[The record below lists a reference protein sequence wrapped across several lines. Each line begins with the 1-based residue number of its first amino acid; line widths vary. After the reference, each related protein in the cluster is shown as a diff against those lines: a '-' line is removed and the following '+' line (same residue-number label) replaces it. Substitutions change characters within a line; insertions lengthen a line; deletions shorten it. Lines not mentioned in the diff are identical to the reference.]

1 MKTKTMNGIYF
12 VVLGAGD
19 YRCYGYR
26 IFKNNETNEWV
37 LQYGPS
43 AEDKFYVK
51 RLSDAVE
58 MIARKRAVQV
68 GA

>member
-1 MKTKTMNGIYF
+1 M
-12 VVLGAGD
+12 GAGD

-26 IFKNNETNEWV
+26 IFKNQETNQWI
-37 LQYGPS
+37 LQSGNDHVS
-43 AEDKFYVK
+43 VK

-58 MIARKRAVQV
+58 IISSKRAVQV

>member
-1 MKTKTMNGIYF
+1 MKSKTMNGIYF
-12 VVLGAGD
+12 VVMGAGD

-26 IFKNNETNEWV
+26 IFKNQKTNQWI
-37 LQYGPS
+37 LQSGS
-43 AEDKFYVK
+43 DNVSVK

-58 MIARKRAVQV
+58 IISSKRAVQV

>member
-12 VVLGAGD
+12 VVMGAGD

-26 IFKNNETNEWV
+26 IFKNQETNQWI
-37 LQYGPS
+37 LQSGNDHVS
-43 AEDKFYVK
+43 VK

-58 MIARKRAVQV
+58 IISSKRAVQV

>member
-12 VVLGAGD
+12 VVMGAGD

-26 IFKNNETNEWV
+26 IFKNQETNQWI
-37 LQYGPS
+37 LQSGTDNVS
-43 AEDKFYVK
+43 VK

-58 MIARKRAVQV
+58 IISSKRAIQV

>member
-1 MKTKTMNGIYF
+1 MKSKTMNGIYF
-12 VVLGAGD
+12 VVMSAGD

-26 IFKNNETNEWV
+26 IFKNQETNQWI
-37 LQYGPS
+37 LQSGNDNVS
-43 AEDKFYVK
+43 VK

-58 MIARKRAVQV
+58 IISSKRAVQV

>member
-1 MKTKTMNGIYF
+1 MKSKTMNGIYF
-12 VVLGAGD
+12 VVMGAGD

-26 IFKNNETNEWV
+26 IFKNQETNQWI
-37 LQYGPS
+37 LQSGS
-43 AEDKFYVK
+43 DNVSVK

-58 MIARKRAVQV
+58 IISSKRAVQV

>member
-1 MKTKTMNGIYF
+1 MKSKTMNGIYF
-12 VVLGAGD
+12 VVMGAGD

-26 IFKNNETNEWV
+26 IFKNQETKQWI
-37 LQYGPS
+37 LQSGS
-43 AEDKFYVK
+43 DNVSVK

-58 MIARKRAVQV
+58 IISSKRVVQV

>member
-26 IFKNNETNEWV
+26 IFKNQETKQWI
-37 LQYGPS
+37 LQSGS
-43 AEDKFYVK
+43 DNVSVK

-58 MIARKRAVQV
+58 IISNKRSVQV